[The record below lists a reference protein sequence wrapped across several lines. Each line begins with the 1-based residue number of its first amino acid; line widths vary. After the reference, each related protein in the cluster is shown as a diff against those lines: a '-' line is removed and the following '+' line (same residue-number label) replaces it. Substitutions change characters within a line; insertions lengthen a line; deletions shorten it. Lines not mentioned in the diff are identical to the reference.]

1 MAGFFDRLAR
11 GLSDRAPAQALG
23 RRPALPA
30 FSTGAKVSLPF
41 GVSSLTKQRDSVADL
56 ATVVAAYRV
65 PKETM
70 LTVQRAKPFRLY
82 LGAVY
87 EETLAVPVGLAG
99 DFVYTLPNGL
109 AQSTRTAPAF
119 PTEAHP
125 DVRGY
130 AYTGAAW
137 ESRPVAAVDFA
148 TGDVTLTLELNDEA
162 VRIHHLPVKGEVELR
177 VIRPN
182 GGAVDV
188 ASRQWNA
195 SLLTLAATD
204 QDAGETALRFSG
216 LQPTFSLPPEWSLGV
231 VVRGPDTI
239 DWDSPLTEFYA
250 DAYTQ
255 RIAVRDQQALYA
267 MAERSLRG

>member
-1 MAGFFDRLAR
+1 MPGFFDRLAR
-11 GLSDRAPAQALG
+11 GLNDRAPVQARG
-23 RRPALPA
+23 SRPALPA
-30 FSTGAKVSLPF
+30 FALGAKVTVPF
-41 GVSSLTKQRDSVADL
+41 GVATFTKQRDSVADL
-56 ATVVAAYRV
+56 ATVIAAYRV

-70 LTVQRAKPFRLY
+70 LTVQRAKPFRMY

-109 AQSTRTAPAF
+109 AQSTRAAPAF

-137 ESRPVAAVDFA
+137 VSRPVAAVDFA

-162 VRIHHLPVKGEVELR
+162 VRIHHLPVKGEVEVR

-182 GGAVDV
+182 GGAVDM

-216 LQPTFSLPPEWSLGV
+216 LEPTFSLPPEWQLGV
-231 VVRGPDTI
+231 IVRGPDTI
-239 DWDSPLTEFYA
+239 DWASPLTEFYA
-250 DAYTQ
+250 DTYSQ
-255 RIAVRDQQALYA
+255 RLQVFDQAALYA